1 MMQKLDEHA
10 KPMFILISLLL
21 QQSAAILMP
30 RRLQHI
36 KECEEMVLMHLLMLG
51 CLQECS
57 ALAAALASCVSLD
70 NSADSLPA
78 AVAQLQCRLGLSDLQ
93 LSLLPPSVLKKL
105 GAGTTGMLGLPDL
118 CHLSCPGLT
127 HLRLD
132 LSSMRAAAEA
142 ALLQQQQ
149 QQQEQQQ
156 VDLLAADAQQ
166 VVMGLVCSLALGN
179 GVIKVLKLEGV
190 DAAAAEVIG
199 KAVCRGCSRC
209 STSNADSDLQL
220 LGSQVQRSSSGCQL
234 SLLVLNGMSV
244 PVRALL
250 GVSEAVECSSP
261 GKQVLLHELDLVNS
275 SITSSSN
282 AAAGTAA
289 APKHS
294 TAKAGQ
300 QQQQHGMLLGEEHV
314 VFLSVLLPFCTG
326 LKQLRLPLLAPNA
339 SAKAAERLVDAVL
352 QLKLLEEFNGLP
364 VQHQQQQQQRQ
375 QQPDS
380 CEQPVGASSSAG
392 KDPYASNIHSGSEC
406 KQGNGSSSS
415 SRFAELMNRV
425 PSWQH
430 VELATMGVT
439 GSANN
444 STGNTHSSQQ
454 CLDVSGRQLGAPG
467 AALLVQCLAA
477 GAAAG
482 AVGICLSGERLPCY
496 LGCCCLGDVKTSA

>member
-1 MMQKLDEHA
+1 
-10 KPMFILISLLL
+10 MFLSISLLL
-21 QQSAAILMP
+21 QQSAAVLMT

-36 KECEEMVLMHLLMLG
+36 KECEEMVLMHLLMLC

-57 ALAAALASCVSLD
+57 ALAAALASCNSLD

-78 AVAQLQCRLGLSDLQ
+78 AVEQLQCRLGLSDLQ

-105 GAGTTGMLGLPDL
+105 AAGMTGMLGVPDL

-127 HLRLD
+127 HLKLD
-132 LSSMRAAAEA
+132 LSSMQAAAEA
-142 ALLQQQQ
+142 ALQQQQQQQQ

-156 VDLLAADAQQ
+156 VDLLASDAQQ
-166 VVMGLVCSLALGN
+166 VVLGVVCSLVLGN
-179 GVIKVLKLEGV
+179 GAIKVLKLEGV

-199 KAVCRGCSRC
+199 KAVCRDCSRC
-209 STSNADSDLQL
+209 STSNADSDLQPR
-220 LGSQVQRSSSGCQL
+220 SSAVQRSSSGCQL

-250 GVSEAVECSSP
+250 GVRDAAECSSP
-261 GKQVLLHELDLVNS
+261 GKQMLLHELDLVNS

-282 AAAGTAA
+282 AAAGAA
-289 APKHS
+289 AVTKHS
-294 TAKAGQ
+294 TAKPGQ
-300 QQQQHGMLLGEEHV
+300 QQQQGGMLLGEEHA

-326 LKQLRLPLLAPNA
+326 LKQLRLPLLAPNV
-339 SAKAAERLVDAVL
+339 SERAAERLVDAVL
-352 QLKLLEEFNGLP
+352 QLRLLDEFKGVP
-364 VQHQQQQQQRQ
+364 VQHQQQQQ
-375 QQPDS
+375 PSS
-380 CEQPVGASSSAG
+380 CEQPARASSSAG
-392 KDPYASNIHSGSEC
+392 KGPYVSNSHSGSEC
-406 KQGNGSSSS
+406 RHGDGSSSS
-415 SRFAELMNRV
+415 SSSSSRLAVLMNRV

-467 AALLVQCLAA
+467 AALLAQCLAA

-482 AVGICLSGERLPCY
+482 TVGLCLSGERLPCY
-496 LGCCCLGDVKTSA
+496 LGCCCLGVV